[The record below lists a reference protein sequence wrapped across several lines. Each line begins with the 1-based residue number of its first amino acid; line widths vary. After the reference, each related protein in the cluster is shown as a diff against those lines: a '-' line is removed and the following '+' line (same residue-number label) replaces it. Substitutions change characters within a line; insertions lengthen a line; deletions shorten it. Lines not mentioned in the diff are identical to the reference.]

1 MASNQLLQQAIA
13 AYKAGHRGKARA
25 LLLAYVET
33 DQQNE
38 LAWLLLSNLV
48 NNLEDRIIALENV
61 LTINPHNSKA
71 ATQLWKLK
79 RKRSQDPVQ
88 RVDNYQLRLEDAI
101 EAKAKGQGL
110 VAYSMLR
117 QLVQEDDRNEQAWL
131 LLSEL
136 SPDIESEITALQN
149 LLLLNPAHT
158 EAKARLEKLQRFR
171 NDPLALGKLYEDW
184 GEEEKARDLYVRVAF
199 ESSSI
204 AERWE
209 AERRM
214 KNSEMREYAP
224 GMRLVSPRVTLA
236 RMMAGPIA
244 LYGALAFI
252 HGGLNPL
259 KIAPVFWLGG
269 FSVIIGSFL
278 IVVASI
284 PDTRIIWQRM
294 WAKLSDKTN
303 TPQEGLQFLGVTLC
317 VLPIC
322 LIVLDGFLRIWDTF

>member
-1 MASNQLLQQAIA
+1 MASEQLLQQAIA
-13 AYKAGHRGKARA
+13 AYRVGHRGKARA

-48 NNLEDRIIALENV
+48 NDLDDRIISLENA
-61 LTINPHNSKA
+61 LTINPHNTKA

-79 RKRSQDPVQ
+79 RKRSQDPVKRVNDYQ
-88 RVDNYQLRLEDAI
+88 RRLEDAI

-110 VAYSMLR
+110 VAYSILR
-117 QLVQEDDRNEQAWL
+117 QLVHEDDRNEQAWL

-136 SPDIESEITALQN
+136 SPDTESEITALQN

-158 EAKARLEKLQRFR
+158 AAKVRLDKLQRFR

-199 ESSSI
+199 ESSSM

-214 KNSEMREYAP
+214 KNSAMREYAP
-224 GMRLVSPRVTLA
+224 GMRLVSPRVTLM
-236 RMMAGPIA
+236 RMTAGPIA
-244 LYGALAFI
+244 LYCALAFI

-259 KIAPVFWLGG
+259 KISPLFWLGSL
-269 FSVIIGSFL
+269 SVILGSL
-278 IVVASI
+278 LVVVAST
-284 PDTRIIWQRM
+284 PNTRIIWQQV
-294 WAKLSDKTN
+294 WAKFSDRTDA
-303 TPQEGLQFLGVTLC
+303 PQEGLQTLGVLLWM
-317 VLPIC
+317 LPNC
-322 LIVLDGFLRIWDTF
+322 LIVLDGFLRMGTLF